1 MRRST
6 LFLTIALVIS
16 VSLNLLVAGL
26 MLGHHLSGRGG
37 RGGNPSLDRL
47 FATVPDEIR
56 REVRRAM
63 SEDGQAR
70 EARRQALREARQQV
84 AAALGARPFDPA
96 AADAAL
102 ANLRAHGEQVA
113 DKLHA
118 TLVRTMAEAQA
129 NGTLPPPRVDSRD
142 GHDDDDP
149 PGPPPRR

>member
-6 LFLTIALVIS
+6 LFLTIALVVS

-26 MLGHHLSGRGG
+26 FIGHRLGGHPG
-37 RGGNPSLDRL
+37 RGGNPGLERL
-47 FATVPDEIR
+47 FATVPEEIR

-63 SEDGQAR
+63 TADDEAR
-70 EARRQALREARQQV
+70 QARRQALREARQQV
-84 AAALGARPFDPA
+84 SAALSARPFDPA

-102 ANLRAHGEQVA
+102 TNLRAQGDQVA

-129 NGTLPPPRVDSRD
+129 KGTLPPPRADRRGD
-142 GHDDDDP
+142 KDDP
-149 PGPPPRR
+149 PLPRP

>member
-6 LFLTIALVIS
+6 LILTVALVVS

-37 RGGNPSLDRL
+37 RGGNPGLERL
-47 FATVPDEIR
+47 FATVPDEVR

-63 SEDGQAR
+63 AEDEQVR
-70 EARRQALREARQQV
+70 DARRLALREARQQV
-84 AAALGARPFDPA
+84 AAALSARPFDPA

-102 ANLRAHGEQVA
+102 TNLRAQGDQVA

-118 TLVRTMAEAQA
+118 TLVRAMAEAQA
-129 NGTLPPPRVDSRD
+129 RGTLPPPRADRQRD
-142 GHDDDDP
+142 RDDDP
-149 PGPPPRR
+149 PPPRP